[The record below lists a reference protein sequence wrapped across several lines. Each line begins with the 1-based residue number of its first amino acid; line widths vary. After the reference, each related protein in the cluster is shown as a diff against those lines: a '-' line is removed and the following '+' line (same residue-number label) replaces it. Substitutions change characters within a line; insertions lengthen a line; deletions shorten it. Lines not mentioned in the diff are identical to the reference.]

1 MHARVDSG
9 EIQEVARVVVML
21 SCLLFHYF
29 LSSFS
34 EWLTHCLHQ
43 DIYGFVVDGQPG

>member
-21 SCLLFHYF
+21 SCL
-29 LSSFS
+29 
-34 EWLTHCLHQ
+34 
-43 DIYGFVVDGQPG
+43 FVVSLLSLFFF